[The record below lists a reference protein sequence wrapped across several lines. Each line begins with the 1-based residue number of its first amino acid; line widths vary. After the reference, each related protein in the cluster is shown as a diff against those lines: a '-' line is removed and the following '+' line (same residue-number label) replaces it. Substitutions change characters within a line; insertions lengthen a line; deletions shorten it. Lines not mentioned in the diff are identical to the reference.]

1 MPYDPTRPREDALY
15 VQVQGGQ
22 GEPERIYVLG
32 RPSAGAV
39 AVREIAADGV
49 PTVQDYVAPTR
60 ELYDRFAAAL
70 DARRRVSVELYR
82 LREWL
87 AGRD

>member
-1 MPYDPTRPREDALY
+1 MTYDPSRPREDALS

-22 GEPERIYVLG
+22 GEPERIYVLA
-32 RPSAGAV
+32 RPAAGAV

-49 PTVQDYVAPTR
+49 PTVRDYVAPTG
-60 ELYDRFAAAL
+60 ELYDRFEAAL
-70 DARRRVSVELYR
+70 NARRRVSVELYR

-87 AGRD
+87 AGRG